1 MNLIN
6 FLLLL
11 LIYSKKK
18 IKKNKMADQIFNT
31 IDDYVGLQTATIA
44 LLSLA
49 IVPIVA
55 GSICS
60 LKLLQNPNDNY
71 IKSEKKSPSPRAA
84 SARLRSR
91 STSVHR
97 YQTRSHDYDE
107 DNSSDDE
114 DLIEKLD
121 ISKVINIKD
130 TFLFPILASVFV
142 YAVSHLI
149 EAVDPLYVNNT
160 IMVLTAILSM
170 TVFSSTTAIVA
181 EATLPKRVF
190 DSIGRFKFSYTKRD
204 KSKFL

>member
-1 MNLIN
+1 
-6 FLLLL
+6 
-11 LIYSKKK
+11 
-18 IKKNKMADQIFNT
+18 MADQIFNT

>member
-11 LIYSKKK
+11 SIYSKKI
-18 IKKNKMADQIFNT
+18 IKKKMTDQIFNT

-71 IKSEKKSPSPRAA
+71 IKPEKKSPSPRAA

-170 TVFSSTTAIVA
+170 TVFSSTIAIVA